1 MWNKFG
7 AKKTT
12 VDGIRFDSK
21 KEAARYCELKRLE
34 SIGEI
39 ERLELQPK
47 FELLPPFVHDGK
59 KIRGIVYR
67 ADFSYYRVGVR
78 IIEDVKGF
86 KTKEYQIKKKFL
98 LYNISKNKEKIIF
111 IEK

>member
-1 MWNKFG
+1 MWSKYK

-12 VDGIRFDSK
+12 VDGIRFDSQ

-34 SIGEI
+34 QIGEI

-47 FELLPPFVHDGK
+47 FELLPPFVYDGV

-67 ADFSYYRVGVR
+67 ADFSYYRGGVKC
-78 IIEDVKGF
+78 IEDVKGF
-86 KTKEYQIKKKFL
+86 RTKEYLIKKKFL
-98 LYNISKNKEKIIF
+98 LYNISQNKEKIIF
-111 IEK
+111 IET

>member
-1 MWNKFG
+1 MSNKFN

-34 SIGEI
+34 QVGEI

-47 FELLPPFVHDGK
+47 FELLPSFVYNGAR
-59 KIRGIVYR
+59 IRGIVYR
-67 ADFSYYRVGVR
+67 ADFSYYRDGVR

-86 KTKEYQIKKKFL
+86 ETKEYLIKKKYL
-98 LYNISKNKEKIIF
+98 LYNIEQSDKKIIF
-111 IEK
+111 IET

>member
-12 VDGIRFDSK
+12 VDGIRFDSQ
-21 KEAARYCELKRLE
+21 KEAARYCELKKLE
-34 SIGEI
+34 AIGEI

-47 FELLPPFVHDGK
+47 FELLPPFVCNGA

-67 ADFSYYRVGVR
+67 ADFSYYQGGVKY
-78 IIEDVKGF
+78 IEDVKGF

-98 LYNISKNKEKIIF
+98 LYNIAQSEEKTIF
-111 IEK
+111 IET

>member
-12 VDGIRFDSK
+12 VDGIRFDSQ

-47 FELLPPFVHDGK
+47 FKLLPPFVYNGE

-67 ADFSYYRVGVR
+67 ADFAYYRGGVKY
-78 IIEDVKGF
+78 IEDVKGF

-98 LYNISKNKEKIIF
+98 LYNMAESKEKTIF
-111 IEK
+111 IET

>member
-1 MWNKFG
+1 MLSKYR

-34 SIGEI
+34 QVGEI

-47 FELLPPFVHDGK
+47 FELLPSFVYNGT

-67 ADFSYYRVGVR
+67 ADFSFYRDGVR

-86 KTKEYQIKKKFL
+86 KTKEYLIKKKYL
-98 LYNISKNKEKIIF
+98 LYNIAQSDEKIIF
-111 IEK
+111 IET